1 VIIMTAQILVP
12 LDGSRLSEAVLP
24 VLVKLFEGRKAQVTL
39 FTVGDAPPATQR
51 GRPSLSRPLPV
62 GAVPLQHLMA
72 AVMQPSPLT
81 YAESRDQAVDR
92 REHELVE
99 YLDKAAKKLVEA
111 GCKVDAAVH
120 FGHPADE
127 IIAMARRRKVD
138 FIAMTTHGR
147 TGLKRAVQGSVAAAV
162 VSSGVAPVL
171 LVRPK
176 ERKEPAAKKAAKR

>member
-1 VIIMTAQILVP
+1 MPAQILVP

-24 VLVKLFEGRKAQVTL
+24 ALVKLLDGRKANVTL
-39 FTVGDAPPATQR
+39 FTVGQAPAGTR
-51 GRPSLSRPLPV
+51 GKRSTVSRPLPV
-62 GAVPLQHLMA
+62 GAVSLQHLVGA
-72 AVMQPSPLT
+72 AMQPSPVR
-81 YAESRDQAVDR
+81 YAENPDQAVDR
-92 REHELVE
+92 REHELLE
-99 YLDKAAKKLVEA
+99 YLDKAAKPLAKA

-138 FIAMTTHGR
+138 YIAMATHGR

-176 ERKEPAAKKAAKR
+176 ETKSSAATKKKRAKR